1 MLSRNYFCKKEV
13 TTVGRHV
20 PVHEIREG
28 KRQIFSV
35 QTNFIKWAEHVLN
48 IANEKIFSII
58 TP

>member
-1 MLSRNYFCKKEV
+1 MKDTKLGK
-13 TTVGRHV
+13 HV
-20 PVHEIREG
+20 LVHEIREG
-28 KRQIFSV
+28 KRQISSV